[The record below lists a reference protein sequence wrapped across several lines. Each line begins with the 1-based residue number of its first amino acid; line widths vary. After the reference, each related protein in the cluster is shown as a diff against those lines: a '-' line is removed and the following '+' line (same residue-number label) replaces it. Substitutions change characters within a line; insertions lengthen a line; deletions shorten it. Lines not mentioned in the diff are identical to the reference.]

1 MKESGKLVAQRP
13 RPVSR
18 RVVLQGVMGAVATAC
33 TGTDTST
40 DARRAGATPT
50 ARGAAAPSGPGTTT
64 GSSPTT
70 PAAPRSRVARASRAD
85 WRALAASI
93 DGDLVRRRDR
103 DFEEVSRLFNPR
115 FDTISPLAVVEAVS
129 AQDVAEAIRFA
140 HRFGLRCRA
149 KSGGHSYVGDSTVDD
164 GLVIDVGRI
173 TRTQYDAATRTAAV
187 GGGAHLYGVHA
198 ALAQHGRSIPTGTCP
213 TVGVAGLTLGGGLGV
228 ANREHGLTS
237 DALVGLTV
245 VTADGRIREANA
257 ETNRDLFWACR
268 GGGGGNVG
276 VVTSMRFST
285 HQTHRT
291 GFFLLTFSWRDA
303 PKVVRGWA
311 ERVQRMQRSVWANLH
326 LDGGA
331 DGSTSVRIVG
341 TCGAGDED
349 RQAAAMEAAVGTR
362 ATTVSTFQRSF
373 MAGVEFLG
381 GGRTSVRT
389 GFAAGSDVLAALP
402 RRLSAD
408 LPGLVAQ
415 RAARGGSVAVILD
428 PLTGAVRDKQVAA
441 TAFPWRRQL
450 ATIQWYVGLPDHP
463 SRRLLDGTY
472 DWIQRA
478 HRVVA
483 GASVGGYVNYVE
495 PRRRVGSYYGP
506 NYDRLRRVKAELDPG
521 GFFTSPYTIG

>member
-1 MKESGKLVAQRP
+1 MMESRTMAQRA

-18 RVVLQGVMGAVATAC
+18 RVVVQGVVVAVAAAC
-33 TGTDTST
+33 TGTDTPT
-40 DARRAGATPT
+40 DAPRRGATPT
-50 ARGAAAPSGPGTTT
+50 SRGSGAASAPGTTAT
-64 GSSPTT
+64 GSTPST
-70 PAAPRSRVARASRAD
+70 PAGPRSGAARANRAD
-85 WRALAASI
+85 WRALAASL
-93 DGDLVRRRDR
+93 DGDVVRRWDR
-103 DFEEVSRLFNPR
+103 HFDEASRLFNPR
-115 FDTISPLAVVEAVS
+115 FDAISPVAVVEAVS

-140 HRFGLRCRA
+140 RRFSLRSRA
-149 KSGGHSYVGDSTVDD
+149 KSGGHSYVGASTVDD

-173 TRTQYDAATRTAAV
+173 SRTRYDAPTRTAVV
-187 GGGAHLYGVHA
+187 GGGANLYAVHA

-228 ANREHGLTS
+228 ENREHGLTS

-268 GGGGGNVG
+268 GGGGGNFG
-276 VVTSMRFST
+276 VVTSMRLAT
-285 HQTHRT
+285 HPTRQT
-291 GFFLLTFSWRDA
+291 GFFLLSFGWRDA

-311 ERVQRMQRSVWANLH
+311 DRVQRMQRSVWANLH
-326 LDGGA
+326 LDAGT

-341 TCGAGDED
+341 TCTAGDED
-349 RQAAAMEAAVGTR
+349 RQAAAMEAAVGAQ

-373 MAGVEFLG
+373 MDGVEFLG
-381 GGRTSVRT
+381 GGHTSART
-389 GFAAGSDVLAALP
+389 GFAAGSDVLAAMP
-402 RRLSAD
+402 RGLSAD
-408 LPGLVAQ
+408 LPRLVSR

-450 ATIQWYVGLPDHP
+450 ATIQWYVGLPAQP
-463 SRRLLDGTY
+463 SRSLLNGTY
-472 DWIQRA
+472 DWIHRA

-495 PRRRVGSYYGP
+495 PRRRIRSYYGP
-506 NYDRLRRVKAELDPG
+506 NYDRLRRVKAEVDPG
-521 GFFTSPYTIG
+521 GFFTSPYTIS